1 MVGMDL
7 DRLAPYLG
15 AVGCLL
21 LVSVAVAPFAII
33 DEQSQLVASYY
44 ASGPLGLT
52 GVIFLAVLGVVIF
65 LSSVRGRADA
75 SLVAGIMLVV
85 GVTMFL
91 LTALWAFSIE
101 STVLF
106 SFPPEYSWLEYHPW
120 ATLGASGI
128 VAGASGLYA
137 AAVY

>member
-1 MVGMDL
+1 MDL

-21 LVSVAVAPFAII
+21 LVCVAVAPFVLI

-44 ASGPLGLT
+44 AAGPLGLT

-75 SLVAGIMLVV
+75 ALVAGIMLVV
-85 GVTMFL
+85 GLTIFL
-91 LTALWAFSIE
+91 LTALWAFSLDSDLTE
-101 STVLF
+101 QFVVAYPWMASH
-106 SFPPEYSWLEYHPW
+106 SW
-120 ATLGASGI
+120 ATLGLGGL
-128 VAGASGLYA
+128 VAAASGLYA

>member
-1 MVGMDL
+1 MDSDEL
-7 DRLAPYLG
+7 VPYLG

-21 LVSVAVAPFAII
+21 VVIVAAAPFAII

-44 ASGPLGLT
+44 AVGPLGLT
-52 GVIFLAVLGVVIF
+52 GVIFLGVLGVVIF

-75 SLVAGIMLVV
+75 LLVAGIMLVV

-91 LTALWAFSIE
+91 LAALWAFSLDAE
-101 STVLF
+101 LTEQFLVAHPWMAYHAWSTVGL
-106 SFPPEYSWLEYHPW
+106 SGLV
-120 ATLGASGI
+120 AAASGI
-128 VAGASGLYA
+128 YA

>member
-1 MVGMDL
+1 MDSDEL
-7 DRLAPYLG
+7 VPYLG

-21 LVSVAVAPFAII
+21 VVIVAAAPFAII

-44 ASGPLGLT
+44 AAGPLGLT
-52 GVIFLAVLGVVIF
+52 GVIFLGVLGIVIF

-75 SLVAGIMLVV
+75 LLVAGIMLVV

-91 LTALWAFSIE
+91 LAALWAFSLDAE
-101 STVLF
+101 LTEQFLVAHPWMAYHAWSTVGL
-106 SFPPEYSWLEYHPW
+106 SGLV
-120 ATLGASGI
+120 AAASGI
-128 VAGASGLYA
+128 YA

>member
-1 MVGMDL
+1 MDY

-21 LVSVAVAPFAII
+21 LAGVASAPFAII
-33 DEQSQLVASYY
+33 DEQSQFVASYY
-44 ASGPLGLT
+44 AAGPLGLT
-52 GVIFLAVLGVVIF
+52 GVVFLAILGVVIF

-85 GVTMFL
+85 GPTIFVL
-91 LTALWAFSIE
+91 SGLWALSLDPSLTERF
-101 STVLF
+101 VVA
-106 SFPPEYSWLEYHPW
+106 HPW
-120 ATLGASGI
+120 IAYHSWTTVGLSGL
-128 VAGASGLYA
+128 VAAASGLYA

>member
-1 MVGMDL
+1 MDY

-21 LVSVAVAPFAII
+21 LAGVASAPFAII
-33 DEQSQLVASYY
+33 DGQDQLLASYY

-52 GVIFLAVLGVVIF
+52 GVIFLAVLGIVIF

-85 GVTMFL
+85 GPSMFG
-91 LTALWAFSIE
+91 LTLLWAVFIE

-106 SFPPEYSWLEYHPW
+106 SFPPEYAWLEYHPW
-120 ATLGASGI
+120 ATVGLAGI
-128 VAGASGLYA
+128 VAAASGLYA
-137 AAVY
+137 ASVY

>member
-1 MVGMDL
+1 MDL

-21 LVSVAVAPFAII
+21 LAIVAVAPFAII

-44 ASGPLGLT
+44 AAGPLGLT
-52 GVIFLAVLGVVIF
+52 GVIFLAILGVVIF

-75 SLVAGIMLVV
+75 ALVAGIMLVV
-85 GVTMFL
+85 GTTMFL
-91 LTALWAFSIE
+91 LTALWAFS
-101 STVLF
+101 LD
-106 SFPPEYSWLEYHPW
+106 PELTEQFVVAYPWMEYHSW
-120 ATLGASGI
+120 STLGFSGV
-128 VAGASGLYA
+128 VAAASGLYA

>member
-1 MVGMDL
+1 MDL

-21 LVSVAVAPFAII
+21 LAIVAVAPFAII

-44 ASGPLGLT
+44 AAGPLGLT
-52 GVIFLAVLGVVIF
+52 GVIFLAILGVVIF

-75 SLVAGIMLVV
+75 ALVAGIMLVV
-85 GVTMFL
+85 GTTMFL
-91 LTALWAFSIE
+91 LTALWAFS
-101 STVLF
+101 LD
-106 SFPPEYSWLEYHPW
+106 PELTERFVVAHSWIVYHPW
-120 ATLGASGI
+120 STLGFSGV
-128 VAGASGLYA
+128 VAAASGLYA